1 MMQELPARQT
11 QSYLSN
17 LLRSRNIWPKNK
29 LGQNFLIDLNLMG
42 LVIQA
47 AELTPEDVVL
57 EVGSGT
63 GSLTNML
70 LANARS
76 VISVEVDPN
85 FQRLTEESV
94 LHHPNFTLIKSDVLK
109 GKNQIQPIVIDTIH
123 KRLKESNT
131 AKFKLVA
138 NLPYAVATP
147 VISNLMIG
155 DLVPERIVG
164 MVQYEIAEKFISQ
177 PGSKEYGALAVLAQ
191 SLSRIEIVRKI
202 PPSAFWPRPKVDSAI
217 IRIQPD
223 NQLREKLDFPTPTG
237 ITGVQVFRFF
247 LRDLY
252 AHRRKNLRGAI
263 LSMQNNAWT
272 KEEVDQKLLKLN
284 IPGNERAE
292 VLSIEQH
299 QSLCKEFMAEHQQIK
314 HPD

>member
-85 FQRLTEESV
+85 FQRLTE
-94 LHHPNFTLIKSDVLK
+94 
-109 GKNQIQPIVIDTIH
+109 
-123 KRLKESNT
+123 
-131 AKFKLVA
+131 
-138 NLPYAVATP
+138 
-147 VISNLMIG
+147 
-155 DLVPERIVG
+155 
-164 MVQYEIAEKFISQ
+164 
-177 PGSKEYGALAVLAQ
+177 
-191 SLSRIEIVRKI
+191 
-202 PPSAFWPRPKVDSAI
+202 
-217 IRIQPD
+217 
-223 NQLREKLDFPTPTG
+223 
-237 ITGVQVFRFF
+237 
-247 LRDLY
+247 
-252 AHRRKNLRGAI
+252 
-263 LSMQNNAWT
+263 
-272 KEEVDQKLLKLN
+272 
-284 IPGNERAE
+284 
-292 VLSIEQH
+292 
-299 QSLCKEFMAEHQQIK
+299 
-314 HPD
+314 